1 MQHTEQ
7 KWLDNKRIVV
17 ATKHQKERVIYPLFL
32 ELYNCTFLSSKIDT
46 DLLGT
51 FSGEIERTL
60 SPYETAIEKC
70 RLAFKT
76 TDADYA
82 IASEGSFGP
91 HPSLFFVSA
100 DEEFILFMSRDEQL
114 IIWAKHISTET
125 NYNQIDTPSTEQL
138 TEFLEKIQFP
148 SHKVLFKSKTKIEKG
163 IDEINILNELIQE
176 CKHQNESF
184 QIETDMRAHN
194 NPTRMKVIE
203 ETTYKLLEKLNSFC
217 PSCNTPGFSVQEIVK
232 GLPCAQCGLKTEST
246 LKHIKICTSCN
257 HNEDIL
263 YPRGIKTQDP
273 MYCAFCNP

>member
-1 MQHTEQ
+1 MI
-7 KWLDNKRIVV
+7 KDWLKNKKIVV
-17 ATKHQKERVIYPLFL
+17 ASKHEKVKAIKPLFDVKFDS
-32 ELYNCTFLSSKIDT
+32 TFLSCNIDT
-46 DLLGT
+46 DQLGT
-51 FSGEIERTL
+51 FSGEIERILT
-60 SPYETAIEKC
+60 PYEAAIEKC
-70 RLAFKT
+70 RMAFNE

-91 HPSLFFVSA
+91 HPTLFFVPA
-100 DEEFILFMSRDEQL
+100 DEEFMLFMSRDEQL

-163 IDEINILNELIQE
+163 IDDINILNELIQE

-246 LKHIKICTSCN
+246 LKYIKICTSCN

-263 YPRGIKTQDP
+263 YPRGIKTEDP

>member
-1 MQHTEQ
+1 MQQIKQ

-32 ELYNCTFLSSKIDT
+32 EFYNCTFLSIEIDT

-70 RLAFKT
+70 RMAFKT
-76 TDADYA
+76 TDADFA
-82 IASEGSFGP
+82 IASEGTFGP
-91 HPSLFFVSA
+91 HPSLFFVPA

-125 NYNQIDTPSTEQL
+125 NYNQIENQTDNQL
-138 TEFLEKIQFP
+138 SDFLEKVQFP
-148 SHKVLFKSKTKIEKG
+148 SHKVIFKSNTRIEKG
-163 IDEINILNELIQE
+163 INNLNFLNQLIRECEL
-176 CKHQNESF
+176 QNVSF
-184 QIETDMRAHN
+184 SIETDMRAHC

-203 ETTYKLLEKLNSFC
+203 ETTSKLLEKLNSFC
-217 PSCNTPGFSVQEIVK
+217 PSCETPGFSVQEVVK

-257 HNEDIL
+257 HKEDIL
-263 YPRGIKTQDP
+263 YPRGIQIEDP
-273 MYCAFCNP
+273 MYCPFCNP